1 MKMDAL
7 KILKTA
13 SRCSFYI
20 LSRAAGFFLF
30 AVLLNIILLV
40 VLGPE
45 MGGILKGVPGM
56 PIAGAGPAGAVI
68 ALFTLMIACWPVTLM
83 VLGFGICFPAAY
95 LVLGKKHGVT
105 KAVHYVINDN
115 KEFVTDYMVDR
126 LFDYAAE
133 KTAAGGMK
141 KAVTASRVLEVLPRF
156 IAGLEN
162 LPGPMRLLVRKLLDR
177 IDFGGILTDVVEEMG
192 SGSGELDMETVSGT
206 AKRTV
211 NRIIEENVFVPDLK
225 WFYILFAVNI
235 AVFAAVKIAV

>member
-1 MKMDAL
+1 MKLDAL
-7 KILKTA
+7 KILKTV

-30 AVLLNIILLV
+30 AVLLNIIFLV
-40 VLGPE
+40 ILAPE
-45 MGGILKGVPGM
+45 MGAVLKGVPGM

-68 ALFTLMIACWPVTLM
+68 ALVTLMIACWPVTLM
-83 VLGFGICFPAAY
+83 ILGFGIGFPAVY

-115 KEFVTDYMVDR
+115 RDFVTDYMIDR

-133 KTAAGGMK
+133 KGTAGGMK
-141 KAVTASRVLEVLPRF
+141 KAVTGSRILEVLPRF

-162 LPGPMRLLVRKLLDR
+162 LPWPMRLLAGKLMDR
-177 IDFGGILTDVVEEMG
+177 IDFGGILTDVVEELG
-192 SGSGELDMETVSGT
+192 AGSGELEMETVSGA

-235 AVFAAVKIAV
+235 TAFLVVKIAV